1 MLGCE
6 GLRVNKTCSKQPHHV
21 KGRKMGGD
29 HDQVV
34 IEFSFASDWL
44 REWHS
49 GSVTMGRKEISDYF
63 QHPVEKCSS
72 SLSTLIS

>member
-1 MLGCE
+1 
-6 GLRVNKTCSKQPHHV
+6 
-21 KGRKMGGD
+21 MGGD

-49 GSVTMGRKEISDYF
+49 GPVTMGRKEISDYF
-63 QHPVEKCSS
+63 QHPAEKCSS
-72 SLSTLIS
+72 SLSSLISWGSLDHSPYYLDARLEPIGT